1 MTAQEILAELKT
13 RGDEGYKRILAKHGV
28 REPFFG
34 VKISELKKIQQR
46 IKTDYQLALDLFA
59 TGNYDAMY
67 LAGLIA
73 DDARMT
79 KADLQR
85 WVKGAYGPL
94 TDSAVPWVAAQ
105 GRYGWELGLQWIDSP
120 KPLIAAT
127 GWSTLVN
134 WISLK
139 PDAELD
145 LPVLRQLLARVKRE
159 IHAADNDVRA
169 NMNRFVIAVGS
180 FVKPLSDQARAVGEE
195 IGEVAVDVGDTSCV
209 VPFAPARIDAV
220 AKKGAIGKKR
230 ATVKC

>member
-209 VPFAPARIDAV
+209 VPFAPERIDAV